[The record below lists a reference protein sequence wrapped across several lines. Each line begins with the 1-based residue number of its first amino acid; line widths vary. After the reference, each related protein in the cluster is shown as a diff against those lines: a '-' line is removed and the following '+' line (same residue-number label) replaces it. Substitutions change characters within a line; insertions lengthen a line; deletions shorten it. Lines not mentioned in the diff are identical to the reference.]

1 MNILRTA
8 LHCCLA
14 ALPAM
19 AGEPLTPFSNTP
31 SSDVGRI
38 SDVVQQI
45 QKALNDVPGDVQRLA
60 VYQFKSDSREFR
72 PGVVRYLQGRVE
84 ESFSTEGRRTL
95 VNSPEL
101 KTIRV
106 SSTDSTF
113 SVSNTLPSTE
123 ELWKLAEKLRV
134 DAFLE
139 GSVTRSPDNDLLL
152 TLRLFK
158 AKTGDLVW
166 SGSFVSGPSKGDSY
180 FPDLDF
186 ALYAGLRIFPLDRF
200 KSDDSTSF
208 GSTYMVTN
216 FDLEASA
223 TEPITADKR
232 FELGISAGYTHLSVR
247 GTPDSIGSP
256 PDVHLFHLGA
266 ELDAVFFRKADPRDG
281 YWLGTYVGYDDFLP
295 LLQRQHFG
303 AFRFGY
309 RSRPTRHFTLGA
321 GVLFIP
327 FGNHMTDSPGSGG
340 RTFDLG
346 RIAYEINFL
355 HYTF

>member
-1 MNILRTA
+1 VKFLRTIV
-8 LHCCLA
+8 LCSLA
-14 ALPAM
+14 AIAKDPFQV
-19 AGEPLTPFSNTP
+19 PFSTTP

-38 SDVVQQI
+38 SDVVQQV
-45 QKALNDVPGDVQRLA
+45 QKALNDLPPDVQRLA
-60 VYQFKSDSREFR
+60 VYQFKADAREFR

-84 ESFSTEGRRTL
+84 ESFSTVGRRTL

-106 SSTDSTF
+106 VSTDSTF
-113 SVSNTLPSTE
+113 SVSNTLPTME
-123 ELWKLAEKLRV
+123 ELWKLAEKLHV

-158 AKTGDLVW
+158 AKSGDLVW
-166 SGSFVSGPSKGDSY
+166 SGSFVSGPNRGDSY
-180 FPDLDF
+180 FPDLDL
-186 ALYAGLRIFPLDRF
+186 ALYAGLRIFPLDNF
-200 KSDDSTSF
+200 KSNDSTAF
-208 GSTYMVTN
+208 GNTYMMTN
-216 FDLEASA
+216 FDLEVSAS
-223 TEPITADKR
+223 EPITADKR
-232 FELGISAGYTHLSVR
+232 FELGISAGYTHISLR
-247 GTPDSIGSP
+247 GLPDSLGSP
-256 PDVHLFHLGA
+256 PGIHLLHLGA
-266 ELDAVFFRKADPRDG
+266 ELDAVLFRKADSHES
-281 YWLGTYVGYDDFLP
+281 YWLGTYLGYDDFLP

-327 FGNHMTDSPGSGG
+327 FGNHMTDSPGAGG

>member
-1 MNILRTA
+1 MNIHRA
-8 LHCCLA
+8 LLA
-14 ALPAM
+14 CVVSAF
-19 AGEPLTPFSNTP
+19 AGEPFQAPFATTP

-38 SDVVQQI
+38 TDVVQQV
-45 QKALNDVPGDVQRLA
+45 QKTLNDLPPDVQRLA
-60 VYQFKSDSREFR
+60 VYQFKSDAREFR
-72 PGVVRYLQGRVE
+72 PGVVRYLQGRIE

-106 SSTDSTF
+106 VSTDSSF

-123 ELWKLAEKLRV
+123 ELWKLAEKLHV

-158 AKTGDLVW
+158 AKSGDLVW
-166 SGSFVSGPSKGDSY
+166 SGSFVSGPSRGDSY

-186 ALYAGLRIFPLDRF
+186 AFYAGLRIFPLDRF
-200 KSDDSTSF
+200 KANDSTSF
-208 GSTYMVTN
+208 GNTYLVTN
-216 FDLEASA
+216 FDLEVSA

-232 FELGISAGYTHLSVR
+232 FQLGISAGYTHLSLR
-247 GTPDSIGSP
+247 GAPDSLGSP
-256 PDVHLFHLGA
+256 PAVHLLHLGA
-266 ELDAVFFRKADPRDG
+266 ELDAELFRKADPRSG
-281 YWLGTYVGYDDFLP
+281 YWLGTYLGYDDFLP
-295 LLQRQHFG
+295 IVQRQHFG

-309 RSRPTRHFTLGA
+309 SSRPTRHFTLSA
-321 GVLFIP
+321 GVLFVP
-327 FGNHMTDSPGSGG
+327 FGNHMTDSPGFGG